1 MNSESTF
8 INTER
13 RRKKHME
20 NLTRKKERSPPEK
33 AQNLESTF
41 RALPK
46 NKKQILI
53 IRSLNTWKL
62 Q

>member
-1 MNSESTF
+1 
-8 INTER
+8 
-13 RRKKHME
+13 ME

-46 NKKQILI
+46 NKKQILV
-53 IRSLNTWKL
+53 IRRLNRWKL

>member
-13 RRKKHME
+13 RRKKAHGKSH
-20 NLTRKKERSPPEK
+20 TKKGTLPSRK

-46 NKKQILI
+46 NKDK
-53 IRSLNTWKL
+53 
-62 Q
+62 